1 MKQRLRENRAQE
13 GFTLIEIIAV
23 LVILGILAVVA
34 VPRYFDMQTAARN
47 SAAKGLVAAAQS
59 QLSLSYA
66 QYQMN
71 PGSNSVSTS
80 AATECARVQLGG
92 VTGGTTATLTCSNV
106 NYLTTSANVNITAT
120 VGTDGSATGNWLS
133 PGSTTATNSTN

>member
-1 MKQRLRENRAQE
+1 MKEHLRKNRAQD

-47 SAAKGLVAAAQS
+47 SAAKGLVAAGQS

-71 PGSNSVSTS
+71 PTSATVSTDAS
-80 AATECARVQLGG
+80 TECNRVELGG
-92 VTGGTTATLTCSNV
+92 VTGGSTATLSCTGN
-106 NYLTTSANVNITAT
+106 NYLATNANINITAT
-120 VGTDGSATGNWLS
+120 VGTDGSATGYWVG
-133 PGSTTATNSTN
+133 PGSATATNSTN